1 LKEREKMDE
10 NTIINFCGEFPEDF
24 TSIDINSDPNFI
36 FENDPEYEL
45 VRLFDADGNTVLVNS
60 FLECQHYVK
69 GGWDYLPLQLNE
81 SFFHNAFLGFCF
93 VAVVIG
99 FIFSQRSFFKGFK
112 KA

>member
-1 LKEREKMDE
+1 MDE

-24 TSIDINSDPNFI
+24 AYIDINSDPNFI

-60 FLECQHYVK
+60 FLNVNTMLRRL
-69 GGWDYLPLQLNE
+69 DYWPLQLNE
-81 SFFHNAFLGFCF
+81 SFYNAFLGFCF

-99 FIFSQRSFFKGFK
+99 FIFSQRSFFKRV
-112 KA
+112 